1 MQANRYIFI
10 TSVSDIILKKNL
22 GLYWDDGL
30 GIFENMS
37 GPEIERKK
45 KYFVMIFKN
54 NDLNPLMSNVPTWS
68 DKL

>member
-1 MQANRYIFI
+1 
-10 TSVSDIILKKNL
+10 
-22 GLYWDDGL
+22 
-30 GIFENMS
+30 MS